1 MTEKEFLKELN
12 QFYHLLKKE
21 NQALI
26 KDDGQTLLTIVEQ
39 KESMISVFEAYDG
52 PVHGKVQDR
61 LLAIQTV
68 QEENL
73 LLTNQALSYQKMFMD
88 TIQQQLK
95 KNNTV
100 YAPNNQPY
108 QATEATIINQ
118 DM

>member
-1 MTEKEFLKELN
+1 MTEKEFLRELN

-26 KDDGQTLLTIVEQ
+26 KDDGETLLTIVEQ
-39 KESMISVFEAYDG
+39 KESMVPIFEVYEE
-52 PVHGKVQDR
+52 PIKEKVQER
-61 LLAIQTV
+61 LLAIRTL

-108 QATEATIINQ
+108 QATEATIIDQ